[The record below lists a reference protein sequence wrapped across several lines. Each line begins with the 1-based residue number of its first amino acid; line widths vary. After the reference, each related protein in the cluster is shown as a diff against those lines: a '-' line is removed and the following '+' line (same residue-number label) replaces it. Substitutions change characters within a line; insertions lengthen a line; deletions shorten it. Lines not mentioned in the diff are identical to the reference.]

1 VLPGGVLQNPR
12 GGRAK
17 RRWPRV
23 RVGAVSAPVLSPL
36 GNHPPRAEHL
46 AAQLDAPKA
55 AAERAA
61 AVRDELQRLEA
72 GRDYL
77 DEQRL
82 LADEVL
88 SILDELTRL
97 LPDST
102 WLSRFELIGERVRLE
117 GDSAEASALIGLLE
131 QSRTLHNVSYA
142 SPITSNPRTEKDRF
156 SLIAERRPEQEA
168 P

>member
-1 VLPGGVLQNPR
+1 VLQKRWGWR
-12 GGRAK
+12 GI
-17 RRWPRV
+17 RRLLRV
-23 RVGAVSAPVLSPL
+23 RVVGFMALLLLPRGQLQ
-36 GNHPPRAEHL
+36 PRAEHL

-102 WLSRFELIGERVRLE
+102 WLSRFELIGTRVRLE
-117 GDSAEASALIGLLE
+117 GESAEASALIGLLE